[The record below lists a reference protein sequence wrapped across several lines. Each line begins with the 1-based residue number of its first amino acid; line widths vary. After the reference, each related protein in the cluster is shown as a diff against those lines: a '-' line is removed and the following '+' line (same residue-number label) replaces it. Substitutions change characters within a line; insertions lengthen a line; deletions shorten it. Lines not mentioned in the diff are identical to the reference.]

1 MPDST
6 ETATQAPAAPIP
18 ALDYVFHPRSVAVV
32 GVTKQRPGFA
42 GIGTTFMLA
51 MKELERENLY
61 AVNPKYDEIEGMR
74 CYPSI
79 RDIEGP
85 VDHVISSVPVRSVE
99 QLVDDCIAKG
109 VRSLHFFT
117 AGFAETGEEG
127 MAEMEAEVV
136 SRAVKAGIRV
146 IGPNCM
152 GLYVPEERL
161 TFTHGTP
168 TEPGPVG
175 GISQSGGNAIDF
187 VMTAAARGIR
197 YSKVVSYGNAADL
210 GECEL
215 LDYLADDPQTE
226 IITAYIEGVRDGG
239 RFFEVMKRAAA
250 AKPVIV
256 LKGGRTEAGGRAT
269 MSHTASLAG
278 SAAVFDALCRQAN
291 AVRVDS
297 VDEMAD
303 LAVAFR
309 YMGVPKGK
317 GVAVVGG
324 GGGFSVFAADE
335 IDEAGLECPVLPE
348 RTQAQIREF
357 TPAAG
362 TSVASIRSGE
372 PAKLTLAPRAL
383 NASATASAGRTCP
396 AVPPAAITHLI
407 LLAGCCIVDRDV
419 KEDADGGEA
428 GDEARATVADE
439 RERDAGERRDAQDG
453 AEVDGGLAA
462 HEGRQAGR
470 EPLPERVSA
479 AQRDP
484 EAGVPEGRVGEDH
497 GGGAEQA
504 ELLADD
510 REDHVGRRL
519 GQVVDLLDALAE
531 PDAEDPAG
539 AERDQRLDGLEAGAF
554 RVLPRVDE
562 RDEAGAAVRLEPG
575 RGEDE
580 RGHHGARG
588 EQHAHR
594 RPRDEQDRADRA
606 EERER
611 GAEVRLEQHE

>member
-362 TSVASIRSGE
+362 TSVRNPVDTITVFEPPKLEHTLRIIGEAENIHAIAFHTTLGWGAARRLMAGLSGDPTAYMGLVVDQMSRARDASGTPIVLVLRLPLDVDGME
-372 PAKLTLAPRAL
+372 RAVAFHEKCWRAGFPVFPTMPRAA
-383 NASATASAGRTCP
+383 NAIAKVLRWA
-396 AVPPAAITHLI
+396 
-407 LLAGCCIVDRDV
+407 
-419 KEDADGGEA
+419 
-428 GDEARATVADE
+428 EAR
-439 RERDAGERRDAQDG
+439 RE
-453 AEVDGGLAA
+453 
-462 HEGRQAGR
+462 
-470 EPLPERVSA
+470 
-479 AQRDP
+479 
-484 EAGVPEGRVGEDH
+484 
-497 GGGAEQA
+497 
-504 ELLADD
+504 
-510 REDHVGRRL
+510 
-519 GQVVDLLDALAE
+519 
-531 PDAEDPAG
+531 
-539 AERDQRLDGLEAGAF
+539 
-554 RVLPRVDE
+554 
-562 RDEAGAAVRLEPG
+562 
-575 RGEDE
+575 
-580 RGHHGARG
+580 
-588 EQHAHR
+588 
-594 RPRDEQDRADRA
+594 
-606 EERER
+606 
-611 GAEVRLEQHE
+611 